1 MILRTFF
8 GHDIDYSKAA
18 TMFTIHHVILVLF
31 GLTTILLTL
40 KYANYIRETFD
51 HRFRIILIALLV
63 FLEITYHIH
72 NWTYP
77 RFSVPLHICSF
88 AVIMNVLLL
97 LTRQHKFF
105 EYAFFFGTLG
115 GAMALLFPNSLGY
128 TYLNFR
134 YYHFIIL
141 HSAIMMVPLYFY
153 KAYEY
158 RVDYHTLIKVFKS
171 VIFMA
176 LIVYILNGI
185 FKDNYWFI
193 NEIPDNVSNVF
204 QNYYVYI
211 ATFITAVFTTMNI
224 LYFTTHRV
232 IRTETRTPK
241 TS

>member
-1 MILRTFF
+1 MTLRTFF

-18 TMFTIHHVILVLF
+18 TMFTIHHLILFLF
-31 GLTTILLTL
+31 GLTTVLLIL
-40 KYANYIRETFD
+40 KYATLIKESFD
-51 HRFRIILIALLV
+51 TKFRIIVCSLLILLE
-63 FLEITYHIH
+63 LAYHIH

-77 RFSVPLHICSF
+77 RFSIPLHICSF
-88 AVIMNVLLL
+88 AVFMNIGLL
-97 LTRQHKFF
+97 LTKKHKVF

-134 YYHFIIL
+134 YYHFILL
-141 HSAIMMVPLYFY
+141 HSLIMMVPLYFY

-158 RVDYHTLIKVFKS
+158 RIDYHTLIKVFKS

-176 LIVYILNGI
+176 IIVYILNGI
-185 FKDNYWFI
+185 FDDNYWFI
-193 NEIPDNVSNVF
+193 NEIPDNVSSVF

-224 LYFTTHRV
+224 LYFSTHRLS
-232 IRTETRTPK
+232 TQLKRTPK